1 MYSVLIVDDEPWV
14 AYGIKALIDWESLG
28 YTVIGEAYNGLTA
41 LETILDKKPDVVI
54 SDIRMPGLNGIELLE
69 QIKEQQLDTHVI
81 LVSGYAEFEYAQK
94 AVRLGAFDYLLKQV
108 DKNKLIDTLVRL
120 KNVLTEKQK
129 AYKGL
134 DLFLDDLFELLEPD
148 DKIKIS
154 NFLTNKGIDF
164 EYPHYRFISC
174 LYGHSTFSDAEDGII
189 TNNRIKYIRF
199 RTGQNKISILLNYD
213 EFNNPID
220 LLDFISVN
228 LSDTQCIGISSIG
241 VFSTPV
247 AKLYQESDIAL
258 FSSFNQQGQ
267 QMIEYKATDP
277 AAALTKTILK
287 IEVAIKEQK
296 QEQIHKGL
304 DELCN
309 ECKSRH
315 MLIDQISMFY
325 NQIVSLIY
333 KYYSNSEAINEIEY
347 LNYYQ
352 IVRYYS
358 SIEQLFQ
365 RIKAIFEQQAGEEL
379 LISNETA
386 KKIIDHIDASFTED
400 ILLGDLS
407 KQFNISLGYLS
418 TLIKKETGI
427 TYTDYVTNK
436 RLGLAKELLS
446 GSTLSIHEIVERVGY
461 KDYFHFNKLF
471 KKYCGITPSKYRKM

>member
-1 MYSVLIVDDEPWV
+1 MHSVLIVDDEPWV

-41 LETILDKKPDVVI
+41 LETILEKKPEIVI
-54 SDIRMPGLNGIELLE
+54 SDIRMPGLNGIELLD
-69 QIKEQQLDTHVI
+69 QINQKKLDTKVI
-81 LVSGYAEFEYAQK
+81 LISGYAEFEYAQK
-94 AVRLGAFDYLLKQV
+94 AVRFGAFDYLLKQV
-108 DKNKLIDTLVRL
+108 DKNKLTDTLLRL
-120 KNVLTEKQK
+120 KSVLVEKQK
-129 AYKGL
+129 AQKGL
-134 DLFLDDLFELLEPD
+134 DLFLDDLFELFEPD

-164 EYPHYRFISC
+164 EFPHYRFISC
-174 LYGHSTFSDAEDGII
+174 LYQHSTFSDAEDGII

-213 EFNNPID
+213 EFNNPIG

-258 FSSFNQQGQ
+258 FSSFTQQGQ

-277 AAALTKTILK
+277 AAALTKTILQ

-296 QEQIHKGL
+296 QEHIYKWL
-304 DELCN
+304 DELCE

-315 MLIDQISMFY
+315 MLIDQISTIY
-325 NQIVSLIY
+325 NRIVSLIY

-358 SIEQLFQ
+358 SIEQLFE
-365 RIKAIFEQQAGEEL
+365 RVKAIFEQQASEEL

-427 TYTDYVTNK
+427 TYTDYITNK
-436 RLGLAKELLS
+436 RLGLLK
-446 GSTLSIHEIVERVGY
+446 
-461 KDYFHFNKLF
+461 N
-471 KKYCGITPSKYRKM
+471 YCLALRCPYMKS